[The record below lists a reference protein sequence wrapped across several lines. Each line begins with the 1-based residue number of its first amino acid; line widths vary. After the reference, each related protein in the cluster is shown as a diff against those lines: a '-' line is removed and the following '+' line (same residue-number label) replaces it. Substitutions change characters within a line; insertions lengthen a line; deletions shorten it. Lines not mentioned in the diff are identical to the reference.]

1 VIARREGCAQH
12 ITVRGIGRSREAS
25 MATLAVPERGI
36 PNMGD
41 KSPKSKDRAKK
52 QDSAQKK
59 TAKDA
64 AKAKQTAPVIP
75 AKKGK

>member
-1 VIARREGCAQH
+1 
-12 ITVRGIGRSREAS
+12 